1 MFSIGDSVEIIIDKS
16 QLNEIL
22 KTNNELRDDIMK
34 CYNTKIG
41 IITDKFLPNNII
53 NENYYCLDIADNVCW
68 KGSELKLIEK
78 NN

>member
-1 MFSIGDSVEIIIDKS
+1 MFSIGDSVEITIDKS

-22 KTNNELRDDIMK
+22 KNNNELRDDIMK

-41 IITDKFLPNNII
+41 TITDKFLPNNII
-53 NENYYCLDIADNVCW
+53 NEPYYCLDIADNVCW
-68 KGSELKLIEK
+68 KESELKLIEK